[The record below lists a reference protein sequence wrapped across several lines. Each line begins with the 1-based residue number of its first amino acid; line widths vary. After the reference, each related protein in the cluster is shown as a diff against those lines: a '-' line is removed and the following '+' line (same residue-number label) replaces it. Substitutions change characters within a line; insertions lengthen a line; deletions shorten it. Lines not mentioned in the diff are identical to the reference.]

1 MALLIT
7 DDVVKEILTMR
18 EAIEICEIAVRQLHE
33 GKAENRPRNHFYV
46 PGENGSFMMRQFQG
60 ALPNFGVF
68 GVRITTD
75 IIGSIPYKPQ
85 VRPFGL
91 FLLFDLNTA
100 GLLAFIHDH
109 ELQRIRVGAETGIAA
124 RYLARED
131 AKTVG
136 LLGSGF
142 QAEMQLAA
150 VAQVRKIQRVEVYSP
165 NREHRTRFA
174 QEMEGRL
181 LIQVTPV
188 ETAKKAVHE
197 KDIILAS
204 TNASRPILEGAWIS
218 EGTHVTSIVNSDRRF
233 PRRELDNETFAR
245 SNLVVIT
252 SVEQSQQ
259 DHAADIFES
268 VDAGA
273 LTWERVCELGEV
285 VTGKRGRRNDKEI
298 TLFKN
303 NALAV
308 EFTALAWKVFETAQK
323 VGVGEEIPS
332 HYYAGL
338 KPILGR

>member
-1 MALLIT
+1 
-7 DDVVKEILTMR
+7 
-18 EAIEICEIAVRQLHE
+18 
-33 GKAENRPRNHFYV
+33 
-46 PGENGSFMMRQFQG
+46 
-60 ALPNFGVF
+60 
-68 GVRITTD
+68 
-75 IIGSIPYKPQ
+75 
-85 VRPFGL
+85 
-91 FLLFDLNTA
+91 
-100 GLLAFIHDH
+100 
-109 ELQRIRVGAETGIAA
+109 
-124 RYLARED
+124 
-131 AKTVG
+131 
-136 LLGSGF
+136 
-142 QAEMQLAA
+142 MQLAA

-323 VGVGEEIPS
+323 DGLGEEIPS

-338 KPILGR
+338 KPQLEK